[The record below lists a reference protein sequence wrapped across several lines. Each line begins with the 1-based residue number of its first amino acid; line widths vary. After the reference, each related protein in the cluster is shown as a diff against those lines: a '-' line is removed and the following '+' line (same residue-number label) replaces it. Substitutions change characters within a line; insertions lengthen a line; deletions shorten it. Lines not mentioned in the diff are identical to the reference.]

1 MDERLQRL
9 LGSEGVPNL
18 DCLGYEDL
26 TVFSDATARSV
37 PESGRLDL
45 AFLMYPE
52 EEDAEKALDVLHLL
66 HTYSTNCAQAVR
78 HRLKGD
84 VDQALRFE
92 ARCEMIYRDLPPYA
106 RW

>member
-1 MDERLQRL
+1 MDDRLQKL
-9 LGSEGVPNL
+9 LGSEGIPNL
-18 DCLGYEDL
+18 DCMSYGDL
-26 TVFSDATARSV
+26 ILFSDATARSV
-37 PESGRLDL
+37 PEDVRMDL

-52 EEDAEKALDVLHLL
+52 EEDAEKAMEVLHLL
-66 HTYSTNCAQAVR
+66 HTYASNCAQAVR
-78 HRLKGD
+78 HRSRGE